1 MGLLLDNLPLK
12 AVSLGLA
19 VALWYVIAGEKTS
32 EMGIAVPVELQ
43 NVPPELELTGD
54 LVNAV
59 QVRLRASP
67 GVIQRLGPGDVSA
80 QIDLSGLQEG
90 ERIVHLTAE
99 SVRVPF
105 GVKVVKITPA
115 IITLHFER
123 TLAKAVPVRPRLMG
137 RPADG
142 YEVAEV
148 SAEPA
153 EVRLAGPKSRGQE
166 VESAFTEPVSV
177 EGARSTIVEEVNIGL
192 EDPLLRIEGASRVRV
207 TARIRETEVTRVLER
222 VPIGVRGSE
231 GSVRPPQARVVI
243 AGPASALATVTEDEV
258 RAYVN
263 ATGAPRSGASL
274 PVVVELASGHAGVT
288 VKEWQPAQAQFRP
301 APRK

>member
-1 MGLLLDNLPLK
+1 MRLLLDNLPLK

-32 EMGIAVPVELQ
+32 EMGIAVPIELQ
-43 NVPPELELTGD
+43 NVPSELELTGD

-80 QIDLSGLQEG
+80 QIDLSGVQDG

-105 GVKVVKITPA
+105 GVRVVKITPA

-123 TLAKAVPVRPRLMG
+123 SLAKEVPVRPRLMG
-137 RPADG
+137 RPAEG

-148 SAEPA
+148 LAEPA
-153 EVRLAGPKSRGQE
+153 EVRLAGPKTRVQE

-177 EGARSTIVEEVNIGL
+177 EGARSNIVEEVNIGL
-192 EDPLLRIEGASRVRV
+192 EDPLLRIEGASRVRI

-222 VPIGVRGSE
+222 LSIEVRGGE
-231 GSVRPPQARVVI
+231 GSVRPGQARVVL
-243 AGPASALATVTEDEV
+243 AGPSSVLSTVGPEDIRV
-258 RAYVN
+258 YVN
-263 ATGAPRSGASL
+263 AAAAPRPGSAL
-274 PVVVELASGHAGVT
+274 PVVVEVAPGHAGAK
-288 VKEWQPAQAQFRP
+288 VKEWQPAQAAWRP
-301 APRK
+301 STRK